1 MVDQEAID
9 DGFAILRD
17 NEGREVDFVVT
28 FNWRVHWLI
37 EVKPADVNPSTRLR
51 YYTGDIAAHES
62 LQLVLNRDRAQA
74 NSGIKLL
81 PWRSWLEALP
91 YQMYSA

>member
-1 MVDQEAID
+1 MVDQEAVD

-17 NEGREVDFVVT
+17 KEGREVDFVVT

-51 YYTGDIAAHES
+51 YYTEKLRPTNHC
-62 LQLVLNRDRAQA
+62 
-74 NSGIKLL
+74 NSC
-81 PWRSWLEALP
+81 
-91 YQMYSA
+91 

>member
-1 MVDQEAID
+1 MVDQEAVD

-28 FNWRVHWLI
+28 FHWRVHWLI
-37 EVKPADVNPSTRLR
+37 EVKPADVNPSTRLG
-51 YYTGDIAAHES
+51 YYTGEIASHES
-62 LQLVLNRDRAQA
+62 LQLVLKRDCAQA
-74 NSGIKLL
+74 KSGIKIL
-81 PWRSWLEALP
+81 PWRTWLEALP